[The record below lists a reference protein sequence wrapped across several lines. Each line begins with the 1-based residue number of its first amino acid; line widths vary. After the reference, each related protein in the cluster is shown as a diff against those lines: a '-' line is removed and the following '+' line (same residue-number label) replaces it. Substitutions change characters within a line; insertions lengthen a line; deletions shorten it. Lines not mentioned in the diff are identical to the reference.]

1 MPYSTTERSFHLGT
15 SLTAL
20 AASTSRMPTA
30 LFWKI
35 AMDNCFLAST
45 TIIFT
50 WALRTWT
57 ATTSVCCT
65 SSSRV
70 PHQRDRVPL
79 FSVCLFLSFSLSHS
93 LDRLTQNFGNMAR
106 TRSDEAEIRLRLKDV
121 DKLHPRSWPGSITQG
136 LRAKSLHGCD
146 TLIRSRRLAGEVI
159 QLITSWTSRVTELWT
174 DNRHEKDGTGFGLD
188 YELAVTLS
196 QRHGRCT
203 EGHSNGAESPA
214 RAG

>member
-1 MPYSTTERSFHLGT
+1 
-15 SLTAL
+15 
-20 AASTSRMPTA
+20 
-30 LFWKI
+30 
-35 AMDNCFLAST
+35 
-45 TIIFT
+45 
-50 WALRTWT
+50 
-57 ATTSVCCT
+57 
-65 SSSRV
+65 
-70 PHQRDRVPL
+70 
-79 FSVCLFLSFSLSHS
+79 
-93 LDRLTQNFGNMAR
+93 MAR

-196 QRHGRCT
+196 NVMEGAPKVTQT
-203 EGHSNGAESPA
+203 EPSPQHA
-214 RAG
+214 LVDGYAPKS